1 MAKKYQKVYERL
13 KADLY
18 TRYPVGT
25 LLPTESELMQLYGA
39 SRTTVR
45 HAVALLKAERLVDVR
60 QGRGTQVLI
69 EGQTITGRAR
79 PGFFHNVTGVI
90 EQLVTG
96 EERQPFEIRGGII
109 DTIPAPASIAGQLQV
124 EPGTMIYRLERIL
137 CAQQTPAAYVKNY
150 YRCDLIPG
158 FERFSGDLEALKN
171 VYWLLENEYHVYFFS
186 GQEYIS
192 AQLSGF
198 FDSGLLELKPGT
210 PLLVFR
216 RTAYTADMK
225 TLEYCERLARPDM
238 IQLVVSMSGA
248 PHYEAGCFRRG
259 GACV

>member
-1 MAKKYQKVYERL
+1 M
-13 KADLY
+13 
-18 TRYPVGT
+18 
-25 LLPTESELMQLYGA
+25 
-39 SRTTVR
+39 
-45 HAVALLKAERLVDVR
+45 
-60 QGRGTQVLI
+60 
-69 EGQTITGRAR
+69 
-79 PGFFHNVTGVI
+79 
-90 EQLVTG
+90 
-96 EERQPFEIRGGII
+96 
-109 DTIPAPASIAGQLQV
+109 
-124 EPGTMIYRLERIL
+124 
-137 CAQQTPAAYVKNY
+137 
-150 YRCDLIPG
+150 
-158 FERFSGDLEALKN
+158 
-171 VYWLLENEYHVYFFS
+171 YFFC